1 MMADILRPE
10 LPRSSA
16 AIAEPT
22 HYDPDSLGH
31 FGAYGGRLVAEAL
44 MAVIEEVTA
53 AYEKVRTD
61 QAYLDELDRLQTH
74 YTGRPS
80 PLYEAARLSEH
91 AGGARIFLKRE
102 DLNHTGSHKIN
113 NVLGQALLARQ
124 MGKTRVIAETGAGQ
138 HGVATATACALLG
151 LDCDTERQAL
161 NVARMRLLGAE
172 VVSVE
177 SGSKTLKDAINEAF
191 RDWVTNADDTYYCFG
206 TAAGPHPFPTMVRD
220 FQRII
225 GLETRVQ
232 IQDQAGRL
240 PDAVTAC
247 VGGAYFTRSSTTRV
261 SGWSASRRP
270 GTASKPAVTP
280 RHSPAD
286 RPAHFRDRSRFCCRT
301 RMARRSNRIRSQPA
315 WTTPVWVP
323 SMRGCGITDGRN
335 TGRSPTPRRWTRSV
349 YCAAR
354 KASFRRSNRRMRW
367 PVRSNS
373 A

>member
-22 HYDPDSLGH
+22 HYDPDSRGH

-124 MGKTRVIAETGAGQ
+124 MGKARVIAETGAGQ

-151 LDCDTERQAL
+151 LDCVIYMGAVDPERQAL

-177 SGSKTLKDAINEAF
+177 SGSKPLKDAS
-191 RDWVTNADDTYYCFG
+191 
-206 TAAGPHPFPTMVRD
+206 M
-220 FQRII
+220 
-225 GLETRVQ
+225 
-232 IQDQAGRL
+232 
-240 PDAVTAC
+240 
-247 VGGAYFTRSSTTRV
+247 
-261 SGWSASRRP
+261 
-270 GTASKPAVTP
+270 
-280 RHSPAD
+280 
-286 RPAHFRDRSRFCCRT
+286 
-301 RMARRSNRIRSQPA
+301 RRSA
-315 WTTPVWVP
+315 
-323 SMRGCGITDGRN
+323 
-335 TGRSPTPRRWTRSV
+335 TGSPTPMTPTTASAPQPDRIPSRRWFATSNGSSDSRRACRS
-349 YCAAR
+349 R
-354 KASFRRSNRRMRW
+354 IT
-367 PVRSNS
+367 
-373 A
+373 